1 MTEYKEV
8 HARQILN
15 PTAIDLAEYVIN
27 PYRGCAMSCLYCY
40 ARFMKTSLR
49 ENRPWGEYVY
59 VKINAPKV
67 LEREIARKKPH
78 CVLLGST
85 TECFQEIEKKYNLA
99 RRILEVLHKHRICYY
114 ILTRSPYIAESAALL
129 REDLCK
135 GVYFTVNLYHASL
148 KEKLEPRSAPFD
160 ERLACVKALRAQ
172 GVRVIPYV
180 SPFLPWIC
188 DVDAL
193 CARLDVFEAIEFGV
207 SISGLAIST
216 PSSPAS
222 RKNSLRSAINI
233 ARCAMRRGIIMM
245 SGARRERPLRIRRQ
259 PIRSAMRYSSMHITL
274 ILKTHTRHDEL

>member
-193 CARLDVFEAIEFGV
+193 CARLDVFEAIEFEGLNFRLGNIDALIT
-207 SISGLAIST
+207 SIAEEF
-216 PSSPAS
+216 PSLGDKY
-222 RKNSLRSAINI
+222 R
-233 ARCAMRRGIIMM
+233 AMRDEAWYYNDVWRQ
-245 SGARRERPLRIRRQ
+245 ARKAL
-259 PIRSAMRYSSMHITL
+259 ADKAAAHKKRYEIFVHAYNAYFENTY
-274 ILKTHTRHDEL
+274 TTR